1 MNTDSL
7 IEPRS
12 LDEIRSDY
20 LGVEDGLESC
30 RSLIRCASIFTGL
43 WGLMLV
49 LETFAGAHGTERHP
63 HSWLPKFILIPEEV
77 TSWHSGI
84 GAVCVFALY
93 YLMNYTMDA
102 LKPGAGKPYARTSAW
117 LVVICIGLF
126 GPICAPIFCIGPAIT
141 LLRPGSKVVLSA
153 KYREVVEATPWISDV
168 NRRKRQGDSRI
179 LMIVVLVITGLV
191 IAGLAW
197 AYWMS

>member
-1 MNTDSL
+1 MNTDSP

-84 GAVCVFALY
+84 GAALAFALY
-93 YLMNYTMDA
+93 YLMNYATDA
-102 LKPGAGKPYARTSAW
+102 LKPGAGMRHARLTGG
-117 LVVICIGLF
+117 VVLTAIGVF
-126 GPICAPIFCIGPAIT
+126 GPFCVWFFCIGPAIT
-141 LLRPGSKVVLSA
+141 LLNPRSGTVLAARYRKVL
-153 KYREVVEATPWISDV
+153 EATPFVSDS
-168 NRRKRQGDSRI
+168 NRRKYERDSKI
-179 LMIVVLVITGLV
+179 LLWLVVSCAALVL
-191 IAGLAW
+191 LAF
-197 AYWMS
+197 AFA